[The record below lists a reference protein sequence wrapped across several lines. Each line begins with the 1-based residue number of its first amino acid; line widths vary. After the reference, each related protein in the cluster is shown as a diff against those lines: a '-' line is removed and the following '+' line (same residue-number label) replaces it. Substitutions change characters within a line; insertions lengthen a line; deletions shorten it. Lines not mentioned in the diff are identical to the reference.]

1 MQTSFSVNEGTNN
14 CFNTLSSTEKPYD
27 PDTPTFTLK
36 NAKQPEEIWDNT
48 DYLSPMDRTERNK
61 LLENKKSDSKI
72 PRPLNS
78 YFIYNNYA
86 RRKPKYKNMVAEKR
100 PKSEINELIGEDWKK
115 EPEEVKDIF
124 KCGAEV
130 AKKEHAKKHK
140 DYKYKK
146 RNQKKGNKKKYVEK
160 NRSTASFSMLTTSLP
175 SSKQRNNNNNSQ
187 ILFPTME
194 ESDASIPDTPPMEE
208 SYQSDASIPFDPDIP
223 EQLSNSVN
231 DLQELADLLQFENI
245 ESNSPIIEE
254 LQFDETI
261 IISPD
266 SPQSSDSFFSP
277 TTFPP
282 ISTESHFATPVDTFS
297 QYHPYTSLEFMG
309 NQPSNYLSTQAVS
322 NILCFGPPGYPTCGQ
337 DASILSNM
345 GYYPNIQPESSTYG
359 FSVYPNSSVSPTPT
373 TTVLNNPYI
382 RPEFNE
388 LYGSI
393 GFNNSSGLVID
404 NPQRNQ
410 VMKLTCNQI
419 AELICNQIAK
429 LTCNQITE
437 LTCNQIAKLTC
448 NQITELT
455 CNQIVELTCNQIAE
469 LTCNQ
474 IAELTCNQIAELT
487 CNQIAELTC
496 NQIAELT
503 CNQIA
508 ELTCNQPAELI
519 CNQIAELIY
528 NQIAELTCSKMAI

>member
-1 MQTSFSVNEGTNN
+1 MSIIKNAYEFFFNEILKLNYVIIKEELFQLFREETYGLLREDVNNLTFIDIIKGIFPLDITRFLINNKVKADDRIALSVLFLDYVYDETFKIWEDRCEVQIKKEKAFQISEAKKKSMKSYDSKYKNRLDELTTPLYGRAEGLLAGIYFNKKPLDFTIFGTNN

-36 NAKQPEEIWDNT
+36 NAKQPEEIWNNT

-61 LLENKKSDSKI
+61 LKQ
-72 PRPLNS
+72 
-78 YFIYNNYA
+78 
-86 RRKPKYKNMVAEKR
+86 KYKNMVAEKR

-124 KCGAEV
+124 KC
-130 AKKEHAKKHK
+130 
-140 DYKYKK
+140 
-146 RNQKKGNKKKYVEK
+146 
-160 NRSTASFSMLTTSLP
+160 
-175 SSKQRNNNNNSQ
+175 
-187 ILFPTME
+187 
-194 ESDASIPDTPPMEE
+194 ESDASIPDMEE

-231 DLQELADLLQFENI
+231 DSQELADLLQFENI

-282 ISTESHFATPVDTFS
+282 ISTESHFTTPVDTFS

-309 NQPSNYLSTQAVS
+309 NQPSNYLSTQAIS

-345 GYYPNIQPESSTYG
+345 GYYLNIQPESSTYG

-393 GFNNSSGLVID
+393 GFNNSPGLVID

-487 CNQIAELTC
+487 
-496 NQIAELT
+496 
-503 CNQIA
+503 
-508 ELTCNQPAELI
+508 
-519 CNQIAELIY
+519 
-528 NQIAELTCSKMAI
+528 